1 MRFVD
6 TLLLALFALASGCA
20 CGDSHLLTD
29 SGAPGLDAFVAPD
42 AAAEAPDATSPAD
55 AAMLSDAISLAD
67 AACTR
72 PTGIDPDGLSVNCRE
87 SGMCLPGYEC
97 LDHSGALLDRFCG
110 IPCEAEDGGECACP
124 ADLFCGT
131 REDKTGTHRE
141 CMRGDL

>member
-1 MRFVD
+1 MRFLSVSLL
-6 TLLLALFALASGCA
+6 TLSALASGCS

-29 SGAPGLDAFVAPD
+29 SGTPSPDAFVAPD
-42 AAAEAPDATSPAD
+42 AASAPDATASDDAPATP
-55 AAMLSDAISLAD
+55 DAISLAD
-67 AACTR
+67 AACMR

-87 SGMCLPGYEC
+87 SGMCLPGYAC

-110 IPCEAEDGGECACP
+110 IPCEVEDGGECACP